1 MDHFEA
7 SSDLDTSD
15 ELTEEGC
22 EITFERVVLNGDLE
36 EDGDCQERPGSLL
49 WEKSFE
55 QSIFV
60 DIEDDGSFHF
70 SDLQDSYTFQLSQ
83 DSAEDTSLNLIG
95 QHMEELDS
103 YGNIQDKTTSES
115 SFESHKVHGTK
126 SSITR
131 ISEQRHNTMED
142 LPLHTP
148 YLLVDTSDEEQ
159 EDLPYDDNFD
169 SNNKAITTD
178 SNMDDY
184 RIPLAISNN
193 ILTGH
198 LSNIRD
204 AGKPNKNTYGEFSF
218 PVCVSSCETENNENE
233 IDTISEVT
241 KVPVKND
248 HQLSTFSPELNCF
261 EGSQSGIPEVLLR
274 HFSEENLFSSSKYI
288 EAETMPE
295 TSFTESVET
304 ETVLN
309 RFKSRHNSPKYN
321 EGKSLLGKDL
331 CKVIELETEPKEQ
344 REDDTSKNS
353 ECQKTEEISSAESSN
368 TETQDEVSDQLNG
381 PDSPEIIDNEG
392 NQSQRSLFGRAG
404 YCNDIKY
411 GQGQVHYPLPDF
423 SKVAPKIKIPKGSS
437 ATNLNNPTPGIKR
450 TESSPGLFSNST
462 TSLKS
467 AVDVVKEVLDT
478 IQPHET
484 PFDFRDQQKRQY
496 NPKQNPEL
504 VQHLQDEYDKLL
516 TKYAEAENLI
526 DQMRLGA
533 KIPLLSDSPKPIENI
548 DSGVMPPHANT
559 TTFRVANP
567 TTAQLG
573 STPRSPLTGS
583 ATDMQDT
590 EVPNNNDTDTTHR
603 EPTEGEKMTQALKE
617 MINQFT
623 AKVDEFKSCLNS
635 GTLTVEEQQEIFKS
649 MMDAQDKLERGYMA
663 QKDGHRALELR
674 NDMGK
679 TENIGEFDP
688 ERQVEGEIF
697 KIGMCLEDLKE
708 QIDENVCNQPSPPAF
723 TTSTPLPSAVPIS
736 SSHTP
741 LHERPGLYQSSEEPR
756 MLERE
761 VRSVS
766 EDNDP
771 ILWTAHLNTEQ
782 VHSQRYFCESSDMSQ
797 ESLDV
802 TLCEDG
808 SCNPSAATVKAK
820 DIVYNGIS
828 TEPRHTLESRLQTPE
843 LQPLICLSETLSCS
857 AALEGLPHSSCN
869 LSVKLHG
876 SSFQQPDS
884 LEQRILTPETDSG
897 FGGSVACRPP
907 TAVFQTHSDQTA
919 TEREVSHCRS
929 MFPLLTK
936 MTRSCS
942 SSSDVSSSCI
952 EMDDTRPTD
961 SKGLND
967 ALGFADLSGGSTV
980 GHWTHSIVSDSNPTG
995 EQGSIAQLSGH
1006 LIGESSD
1013 DHLLLPTPWH
1023 CGPPVPTLGNVTST
1037 VDKDSHPCALQNE
1050 AILALQSEVSRL
1062 RKELEKSLSGL
1073 PQRSNRMDITN
1084 SSHKQEKTYRA
1095 RSQSHNRVASYSGR
1109 KHMQYRN
1116 KKVFTV
1122 NRDSSPQKVDDWI
1135 SSDMEPSTDSEGSSH
1150 SFSPSVSHPLHYK
1163 ADRKSH
1169 RRPSRS
1175 EEREDSCLVKHQ
1187 STDED
1192 YTFSSPRQKHSNAL
1206 INSQS
1211 YSLCN
1216 SESNHSSSEDLKSV
1230 SKEKNV
1236 HQYRRNSNKT
1246 ESHGNSG
1253 SICSLPL
1260 SYMVQQSLVPHNRRG
1275 STQSDSAL
1283 LTSRIYPRRS
1293 TAINDLNARSLQSS
1307 LYMDAHLNKTL
1318 DSAIEAAQSL
1328 KRTTDRMAK
1337 TLSADFAKAESY
1349 RKMHGL

>member
-1 MDHFEA
+1 METLLPRQSTKHKVQSQGMDHFEA

-148 YLLVDTSDEEQ
+148 DLLVDTSDEEQ

-204 AGKPNKNTYGEFSF
+204 AGKPNKNTNGEFSF

-548 DSGVMPPHANT
+548 DSGVMPPHANI

-688 ERQVEGEIF
+688 ER
-697 KIGMCLEDLKE
+697 
-708 QIDENVCNQPSPPAF
+708 
-723 TTSTPLPSAVPIS
+723 
-736 SSHTP
+736 
-741 LHERPGLYQSSEEPR
+741 
-756 MLERE
+756 
-761 VRSVS
+761 
-766 EDNDP
+766 
-771 ILWTAHLNTEQ
+771 
-782 VHSQRYFCESSDMSQ
+782 YFCESSDMSQ

-843 LQPLICLSETLSCS
+843 L
-857 AALEGLPHSSCN
+857 
-869 LSVKLHG
+869 
-876 SSFQQPDS
+876 
-884 LEQRILTPETDSG
+884 
-897 FGGSVACRPP
+897 
-907 TAVFQTHSDQTA
+907 
-919 TEREVSHCRS
+919 S

-967 ALGFADLSGGSTV
+967 ALGFADLSDGSTV

-1037 VDKDSHPCALQNE
+1037 VDKDSHPCALQN
-1050 AILALQSEVSRL
+1050 
-1062 RKELEKSLSGL
+1062 
-1073 PQRSNRMDITN
+1073 
-1084 SSHKQEKTYRA
+1084 
-1095 RSQSHNRVASYSGR
+1095 GR

-1192 YTFSSPRQKHSNAL
+1192 YTFSSPRRKHSNAL

-1216 SESNHSSSEDLKSV
+1216 SESNHSSCK
-1230 SKEKNV
+1230 
-1236 HQYRRNSNKT
+1236 
-1246 ESHGNSG
+1246 
-1253 SICSLPL
+1253 
-1260 SYMVQQSLVPHNRRG
+1260 
-1275 STQSDSAL
+1275 
-1283 LTSRIYPRRS
+1283 
-1293 TAINDLNARSLQSS
+1293 
-1307 LYMDAHLNKTL
+1307 
-1318 DSAIEAAQSL
+1318 
-1328 KRTTDRMAK
+1328 
-1337 TLSADFAKAESY
+1337 
-1349 RKMHGL
+1349 

>member
-1 MDHFEA
+1 MDHLEA

-15 ELTEEGC
+15 ELSEDC
-22 EITFERVVLNGDLE
+22 EITFERGVLSGDLE

-55 QSIFV
+55 QNIFV

-70 SDLQDSYTFQLSQ
+70 RDLQDSFTFQLSQ
-83 DSAEDTSLNLIG
+83 DSAEDTSLNSIG
-95 QHMEELDS
+95 EHMEELDY

-115 SFESHKVHGTK
+115 SFEIHNVHGTK

-131 ISEQRHNTMED
+131 ISEQRHNTVED

-148 YLLVDTSDEEQ
+148 DLLVDTSDEEQ
-159 EDLPYDDNFD
+159 EDLPYDDNYD
-169 SNNKAITTD
+169 SNNKAITTN

-184 RIPLAISNN
+184 RIPPAISSN
-193 ILTGH
+193 LFTGH

-204 AGKPNKNTYGEFSF
+204 AGETNKNTNEFSF
-218 PVCVSSCETENNENE
+218 PVCESRCETDNNENE
-233 IDTISEVT
+233 IDTISEAT
-241 KVPVKND
+241 KVPLKND
-248 HQLSTFSPELNCF
+248 HRLSTSSPELNCF
-261 EGSQSGIPEVLLR
+261 EGSQTGIPEVLLR

-309 RFKSRHNSPKYN
+309 RFKSNHNSPKHN
-321 EGKSLLGKDL
+321 EGKRLLGKDL
-331 CKVIELETEPKEQ
+331 SKVTEVKTDPSEQ
-344 REDDTSKNS
+344 REEEDTSNNQTVLYTES
-353 ECQKTEEISSAESSN
+353 QKTEEISSAESSN

-392 NQSQRSLFGRAG
+392 NQSQKSLFGRAG
-404 YCNDIKY
+404 YCNEIKY

-423 SKVAPKIKIPKGSS
+423 SKVAPKIKIPKGNS
-437 ATNLNNPTPGIKR
+437 ATNLNNSTPGIKR
-450 TESSPGLFSNST
+450 TESSPSLLSNST

-467 AVDVVKEVLDT
+467 AVDVVKEVLDA

-533 KIPLLSDSPKPIENI
+533 KIPLLSDFPKPIENI
-548 DSGVMPPHANT
+548 DSGVMPPHANI
-559 TTFRVANP
+559 TTFRIAYP

-583 ATDMQDT
+583 TMDIRDT
-590 EVPNNNDTDTTHR
+590 VVPNNNDGDTTHQ

-617 MINQFT
+617 MIDQFT
-623 AKVDEFKSCLNS
+623 AKVDEFKSCLSS

-649 MMDAQDKLERGYMA
+649 MMDAQDKLERGYIS

-674 NDMGK
+674 NYMGE

-708 QIDENVCNQPSPPAF
+708 QIDENVCNQPSLPAF
-723 TTSTPLPSAVPIS
+723 TTSNPLPSAVPIS
-736 SSHTP
+736 SSHTR
-741 LHERPGLYQSSEEPR
+741 LHERPSLYQSSEDCR
-756 MLERE
+756 MLEKE

-766 EDNDP
+766 EDNDQ
-771 ILWTAHLNTEQ
+771 ILCTAHLNTEQ

-802 TLCEDG
+802 TLYEDD

-828 TEPRHTLESRLQTPE
+828 TEPRHTQESRLQTPE

-897 FGGSVACRPP
+897 FGGSVACRPA
-907 TAVFQTHSDQTA
+907 TAVFQTHSYQTA
-919 TEREVSHCRS
+919 TERF
-929 MFPLLTK
+929 MFPVLTK
-936 MTRSCS
+936 KQSPTMKTTRSCS
-942 SSSDVSSSCI
+942 SASDVSSSCT
-952 EMDDTRPTD
+952 EMDNTRPTD
-961 SKGLND
+961 SQGWND
-967 ALGFADLSGGSTV
+967 ALGLADLSGGSTV
-980 GHWTHSIVSDSNPTG
+980 GHWTHSVVSDSNPTE
-995 EQGSIAQLSGH
+995 EQGRIAQLSSH
-1006 LIGESSD
+1006 LIDESSD

-1023 CGPPVPTLGNVTST
+1023 CSPPVPTLGNVTST
-1037 VDKDSHPCALQNE
+1037 ADKDSHPCAFQNE

-1062 RKELEKSLSGL
+1062 KKELEKSLSSL
-1073 PQRSNRMDITN
+1073 PQRSKRMDVAN
-1084 SSHKQEKTYRA
+1084 SSHKQEKRYSTS
-1095 RSQSHNRVASYSGR
+1095 SQSHNRVASCSGR

-1116 KKVFTV
+1116 KKVFTI
-1122 NRDSSPQKVDDWI
+1122 NRDLSSQKVDDWI
-1135 SSDMEPSTDSEGSSH
+1135 SSDLEPSTDSEGSSH

-1163 ADRKSH
+1163 ADRKSY
-1169 RRPSRS
+1169 RRPNRS
-1175 EEREDSCLVKHQ
+1175 EEREDSCLIKHQ
-1187 STDED
+1187 STDD
-1192 YTFSSPRQKHSNAL
+1192 YTFSSRRRKHSSAS

-1211 YSLCN
+1211 YLRN
-1216 SESNHSSSEDLKSV
+1216 SESRHSSSDDLNSV

-1236 HQYRRNSNKT
+1236 HQCRRNTNKIV
-1246 ESHGNSG
+1246 SHGNTG
-1253 SICSLPL
+1253 SICSLSL

-1293 TAINDLNARSLQSS
+1293 TATTDLNG
-1307 LYMDAHLNKTL
+1307 AHLHKTL
-1318 DSAIEAAQSL
+1318 DRAIEAAQTL